1 VQMTMLIGRILTDGR
16 MSARIKYDVT
26 DRFSIKVNA
35 QITNEPHFS
44 QGMFHFDYR
53 GGDYQAQLQL
63 GNNAFY
69 GFNYIQVHSQQP
81 FFQPPGLC
89 LSHIDCF
96 CMWYQMCKRRFFNT
110 SCRRCMLLLG
120 HWHMTGYSSLSGI
133 FC

>member
-1 VQMTMLIGRILTDGR
+1 MDVQMTMLIGRILTDGR
-16 MSARIKYDVT
+16 MSARVKYDVT

-69 GFNYIQVHSQQP
+69 GFNYIQVLSQQTP
-81 FFQPPGLC
+81 TDSPLGCCDSQVDYVCVWHKSFNRQC
-89 LSHIDCF
+89 LTPWFGGCQKI
-96 CMWYQMCKRRFFNT
+96 
-110 SCRRCMLLLG
+110 LE
-120 HWHMTGYSSLSGI
+120 
-133 FC
+133 